1 MRTLPTILA
10 LSLALAV
17 PAAAQEGEPQGDV
30 ERGVDLLGEG
40 ARLLL
45 RGLMAEMEP
54 ALREL
59 GQDIAAIRPVLEEL
73 ARMIGDVRNYH
84 APEMLPN
91 GDIIIRRKVP
101 LTPVEPEGEIE
112 L

>member
-1 MRTLPTILA
+1 MRKVAAILA

-17 PAAAQEGEPQGDV
+17 PAAAQEGEPQGDMG
-30 ERGVDLLGEG
+30 RGVDLLGEG

-54 ALREL
+54 ALRDL
-59 GQDIAAIRPVLEEL
+59 GQDIAAIRPVLEDL

-101 LTPVEPEGEIE
+101 LTPDGGEGEVE